1 LRRESR
7 RLGQNECIA
16 CYSKKHYSSECPVLR
31 KVRAAELQKKEPKEK
46 VDKVEIIA
54 EASNVALAEETD
66 SDAYYPLYPPTAAMI
81 SSTPIPWAIDS
92 DASRHFTGT
101 LSDFTLMKRWH
112 TERSVRIA
120 NGTLVPAIGTGSV
133 KLGSFTLNDVWY
145 VPDFKS
151 TRLISVHTL
160 TKEGYTVLFDEG
172 DKATCI
178 HKNTGTRIF
187 EALIRNGLYTVYD
200 TQEAYQASE
209 PLKQPTQTIE
219 MGPLHETDADLWHR
233 RLAHTNHKD
242 IQKLATAS
250 EGLKFKRRP
259 TIAGHR
265 ACEGCLAG
273 KMKESYNKKTS
284 SRITQPGRKL
294 YADLRAG

>member
-1 LRRESR
+1 M
-7 RLGQNECIA
+7 
-16 CYSKKHYSSECPVLR
+16 KH
-31 KVRAAELQKKEPKEK
+31 
-46 VDKVEIIA
+46 
-54 EASNVALAEETD
+54 
-66 SDAYYPLYPPTAAMI
+66 
-81 SSTPIPWAIDS
+81 
-92 DASRHFTGT
+92 
-101 LSDFTLMKRWH
+101 WH

-120 NGTLVPAIGTGSV
+120 NGTLVPATGTGSV
-133 KLGSFTLNDVWY
+133 KLGSFTLNDMWY

-151 TRLISVHTL
+151 TRLISVRTL
-160 TKEGYTVLFDEG
+160 TKERYIVLFDEG

-187 EALIRNGLYTVYD
+187 EALIRNGLYIVYD

-209 PLKQPTQTIE
+209 PLKQPSQTKE
-219 MGPLHETDADLWHR
+219 TSPLHETDADLWHR
-233 RLAHTNHKD
+233 RLAHTNYKD

-294 YADLRAG
+294 HADLRAG